1 MRMAGFLFCL
11 SAHTEN
17 SALHSP
23 FSQILSQTCSGCCP
37 YWVMFSQIQY
47 ELITTVLYFCGE
59 NWHVNAY
66 YIIIYNV
73 NFHEICELCLLECT
87 AFGHEALANMISMPL
102 QLTHHS
108 FKLMVLNEN

>member
-1 MRMAGFLFCL
+1 M
-11 SAHTEN
+11 
-17 SALHSP
+17 
-23 FSQILSQTCSGCCP
+23 
-37 YWVMFSQIQY
+37 
-47 ELITTVLYFCGE
+47 
-59 NWHVNAY
+59 NAY
-66 YIIIYNV
+66 YIIMYNV